1 MTKKFNVV
9 ITSPN
14 SLEINVKS
22 NAGDNLSINEIL
34 DYIKDFLNKKIN
46 SLKDSEVLKNKLIEK
61 LNKLKDIILKN
72 SEKVSV
78 IFDIDLS
85 GGQLI
90 VSIWVNGGRI

>member
-1 MTKKFNVV
+1 MV

-34 DYIKDFLNKKIN
+34 DYIKDFLNNKIN

-61 LNKLKDIILKN
+61 LNKLKDIILKS

-85 GGQLI
+85 SGQLVI
-90 VSIWVNGGRI
+90 SIWVNGVRI